1 MHGFFAAVEINL
13 NPFSALSWTWRALR
27 GHSVTFAAMFALGLL
42 GVSFVAE
49 FRHLLTRLGAPWYAW
64 FLVPMILIAAL
75 AKKETDWLPDPA
87 KRRRWARV
95 LFFGSIV
102 IAILIAKFGPRR
114 SSEAPAVQAAPVTA
128 R

>member
-1 MHGFFAAVEINL
+1 MEINL

-49 FRHLLTRLGAPWYAW
+49 FRHLLARLGAPWYAW
-64 FLVPMILIAAL
+64 FLVPMIAIAFL
-75 AKKETDWLPDPA
+75 AKKENDWLPDPV

-95 LFFGSIV
+95 LFFGSIL
-102 IAILIAKFGPRR
+102 ASILIAKLGPRR
-114 SSEAPAVQAAPVTA
+114 NAETVVEQSPSAT

>member
-1 MHGFFAAVEINL
+1 VDINL

-42 GVSFVAE
+42 GISLVTE
-49 FRHLLTRLGAPWYAW
+49 FRHMLTRLGAPWYAW
-64 FLVPMILIAAL
+64 FLVPIFIIGYL
-75 AKKETDWLPDPA
+75 AKKETEWLPDPV
-87 KRRRWARV
+87 KRRRWARG

-102 IAILIAKFGPRR
+102 IAVLIAKFGPRKPIAA
-114 SSEAPAVQAAPVTA
+114 SPEAAPTPQIA

>member
-1 MHGFFAAVEINL
+1 MDINL

-42 GVSFVAE
+42 GVSLIAE

-64 FLVPMILIAAL
+64 FLVPVLAIAFL
-75 AKKETDWLPDPA
+75 AKKEADWLPDPV

-114 SSEAPAVQAAPVTA
+114 NAELPVQAAPA
-128 R
+128 IGR